1 MSEVEKAKFSERIL
15 VESIK
20 RLNQEDIRT
29 HKSSDFS
36 KDGYSIMLS
45 IFIPF
50 PKNYI
55 LNDKKMRELILVLE
69 GSYE

>member
-1 MSEVEKAKFSERIL
+1 MNEIEKAKYSEIII
-15 VESIK
+15 VESIR

-36 KDGYSIMLS
+36 EDGYSIMLS

-50 PKNYI
+50 KKGY
-55 LNDKKMRELILVLE
+55 LLSDKKMRELILVLE
-69 GSYE
+69 GNYE